1 MFATP
6 NQQKSTKGL
15 SNLSDDFQRRAVS
28 EREIPL
34 AIRTR
39 IKNGEMSEKIDDLL
53 YIKDL
58 VKDIGRRKRD
68 LEKRKQE
75 LEILK
80 SKHNR

>member
-1 MFATP
+1 M
-6 NQQKSTKGL
+6 
-15 SNLSDDFQRRAVS
+15 SDDFQRRAVS

-58 VKDIGRRKRD
+58 VKDIGQRKRE

-75 LEILK
+75 LEKRKEELERFK
-80 SKHNR
+80 SKHNI